1 MSEKICNIEISNP
14 DKILFYKAKIT
25 KLDVVKYY
33 EKVAPLILP
42 FINNRLLS
50 VIRYHGTK
58 TEKFFKKHPDINEK
72 IEKIYIKLP
81 KTEKNLYFYAKN
93 KTQIISQVQMG
104 TIEFHTWGSKITSI
118 NKPDVMVFDLD
129 PDKKVSLGT
138 LRQGVRHI
146 KQVLDELGLKSF
158 LKTSGGKGYH
168 IYVPFSSSK
177 SWKSFERFAQNV
189 AVLMEERWP
198 KLYVSTSSK
207 AKRKNKIF
215 IDYMRNTKGA
225 TCVCPYS
232 VRIRDD
238 VAVSM
243 PISYDELDYITPN
256 YFTLDL
262 ALERVKQNVNP
273 WKNFFRVKQTLL

>member
-1 MSEKICNIEISNP
+1 MSEKICNTEISNP
-14 DKILFYKAKIT
+14 DKILFNKGKIT
-25 KLDVVKYY
+25 KLDIAKYY
-33 EKVAPLILP
+33 EKVAPFMLP

-50 VIRYHGTK
+50 VIRYHGPK
-58 TEKFFKKHPDINEK
+58 TQKFFKKHPDINEK
-72 IEKIYIKLP
+72 IEKIYIKSP
-81 KTEKNLYFYAKN
+81 KTEENLYFYAKN
-93 KTQIISQVQMG
+93 KMQIVSQVQMG
-104 TIEFHTWGSKITSI
+104 TIEFHTWGSKINAL

-129 PDKKVSLGT
+129 PDKKVSLET
-138 LRQGVRHI
+138 LRQGVRHL
-146 KQVLDELGLKSF
+146 KQILDELGLKSF

-177 SWKSFERFAQNV
+177 SWSSFEKFAQNV

-198 KLYVSTSSK
+198 KLYISTSSK

-225 TCVCPYS
+225 TCVSPYS

-243 PISYDELDYITPN
+243 PISYDELDLFTPN
-256 YFTLDL
+256 YFTIDL
-262 ALERVKQNVNP
+262 ALQRLKQNINP
-273 WKNFFRVKQTLL
+273 WKSFFRVKQTLL